1 MIEKIMECGAKDV
14 TVSPAITKKGRPT
27 NLVSVIC
34 DSESMN
40 SILELLIS
48 ETGTLGVRI
57 RTSERFVVPRTIITS
72 SLQINDK
79 SFDIRYKTNVKN
91 YNNFKIEADDIA
103 FVANTLKIPFRQSEE
118 LIKTAIKQKINK
130 K

>member
-1 MIEKIMECGAKDV
+1 MDCGAKDV

-72 SLQINDK
+72 SLEINGK
-79 SFDIRYKTNVKN
+79 LFDIRYKTNVKN

>member
-1 MIEKIMECGAKDV
+1 MIEKIMDCGAKDV

-72 SLQINDK
+72 SLEINGK
-79 SFDIRYKTNVKN
+79 LFDIRYKTNVKN